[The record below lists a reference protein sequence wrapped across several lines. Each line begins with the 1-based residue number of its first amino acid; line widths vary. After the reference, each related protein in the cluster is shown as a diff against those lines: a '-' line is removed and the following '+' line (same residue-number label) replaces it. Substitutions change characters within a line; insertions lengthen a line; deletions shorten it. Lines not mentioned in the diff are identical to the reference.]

1 MSLSQRNMIIP
12 NRFRKVKGSPRLILT
27 LRCSSADSIT
37 AGIQS
42 YALMK
47 NASAVAFTGINTDAI
62 MTRCRS
68 FVTKLE
74 NWKRCLRPSAVILM
88 LKKYMS
94 CWCAN
99 GIAWIGKEN
108 FVENYG
114 IFLDAIRE
122 QHPDAD
128 IYVQSIL
135 PVTAS
140 KEQTDPQ
147 FANSKIREYND
158 ALLNMAQ
165 EKEYYYLNVAEAF
178 ADENGAYLKRQ
189 ALPTVC
195 ILALSITRFGSNI

>member
-1 MSLSQRNMIIP
+1 
-12 NRFRKVKGSPRLILT
+12 
-27 LRCSSADSIT
+27 
-37 AGIQS
+37 
-42 YALMK
+42 
-47 NASAVAFTGINTDAI
+47 
-62 MTRCRS
+62 
-68 FVTKLE
+68 
-74 NWKRCLRPSAVILM
+74 M

-94 CWCAN
+94 CWVLTGLPDRERELC
-99 GIAWIGKEN
+99 GKLRN
-108 FVENYG
+108 F
-114 IFLDAIRE
+114 FLDAIRE

-178 ADENGAYLKRQ
+178 LPMRTAAYLKRQ
-189 ALPTVC
+189 VPYRRYAFWP
-195 ILALSITRFGSNI
+195 